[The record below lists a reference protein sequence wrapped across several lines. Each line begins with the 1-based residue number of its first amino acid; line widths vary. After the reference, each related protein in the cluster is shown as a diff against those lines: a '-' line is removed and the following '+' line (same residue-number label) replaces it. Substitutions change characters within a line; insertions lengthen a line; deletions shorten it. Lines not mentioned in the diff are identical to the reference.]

1 MKQKR
6 TLYSLLL
13 TSFMLVF
20 AFSYS
25 FAQEVT
31 FDSPNVNRC
40 VAGNVLNITVDAPGD
55 ISAFEVVFEVSTTTG
70 GAFFDAMSVNWDLGL
85 VNLTN
90 RIVDLSRV
98 DNVSPDTIRIAGMMI
113 DVGDACLAAG
123 PTVVAQVEF
132 TTNNVCSGTVTL
144 DGVIGLDCNVPY
156 ETQFVD
162 CATSALVL
170 ATVNAGVVTFVNIV
184 PTIATIPDETI
195 HWSMTYVGQAFG
207 SDLDEASCETL
218 SYSVSGPAGMII
230 DPNTG
235 VITWSPGGA
244 GVCTHAVE
252 VTVTDV
258 CGDFAVTNFEI
269 CVYNDPPTIA
279 CPTDLPWMIW
289 GETASGGVTASDPDG
304 GPSPLAYSMVSF
316 SGPGTPTVDPAT
328 GDWEWATMENNSYLG
343 CFDLLIKVTDGA
355 NICSPCS
362 PANADTCVVTICVL
376 PTIDVTIE
384 KTHGTIQGQHETVSI
399 FLDDTTVPA
408 NEMGGYDLLVQY
420 DASALILTVA
430 LPGQLITDCG
440 WEYFT
445 YRYGPSGN
453 CGPSACPS
461 GVVRIVAIAEYNN
474 GMNHPAC
481 FSGPVNEL
489 AVLDFLVTN
498 DRTMECMYVPI
509 RFVWYDC
516 GDNAFSSVSGDTL
529 FISRHVY
536 DYDNVTPIEADV
548 AFPSFFG
555 ANSSCDVGLGDGKPD
570 PIRLVDFQNGGVDI
584 VCADSIDARGDVN
597 LNEIANEIADAVL
610 FTNYFVYGIGVFD
623 INPAGQTA
631 ATDVNADGI
640 ALSVADLVY
649 LIRVIVGDA
658 LPYPKEV
665 TNEVISKNASYIH
678 TKSGVMSIADQTD
691 ISAAYL
697 VVEGNV
703 TPELLVDNMEMK
715 YAYDGVNTR
724 VLVYSTEGNSFAG
737 EFLNVTG
744 NVMSIEMASRE
755 GNPIALSLIPTEFA
769 LKQNYPNPFNPST
782 NISFSLPEAGKAEL
796 TIYNITGQK
805 VAGFVGDYNAGRHN
819 IEWDATD
826 LASGVYF
833 YKLVAGNFTD
843 TKKMVLLK

>member
-1 MKQKR
+1 
-6 TLYSLLL
+6 
-13 TSFMLVF
+13 
-20 AFSYS
+20 
-25 FAQEVT
+25 
-31 FDSPNVNRC
+31 
-40 VAGNVLNITVDAPGD
+40 
-55 ISAFEVVFEVSTTTG
+55 
-70 GAFFDAMSVNWDLGL
+70 
-85 VNLTN
+85 
-90 RIVDLSRV
+90 
-98 DNVSPDTIRIAGMMI
+98 
-113 DVGDACLAAG
+113 
-123 PTVVAQVEF
+123 
-132 TTNNVCSGTVTL
+132 
-144 DGVIGLDCNVPY
+144 
-156 ETQFVD
+156 
-162 CATSALVL
+162 
-170 ATVNAGVVTFVNIV
+170 
-184 PTIATIPDETI
+184 
-195 HWSMTYVGQAFG
+195 
-207 SDLDEASCETL
+207 
-218 SYSVSGPAGMII
+218 
-230 DPNTG
+230 
-235 VITWSPGGA
+235 
-244 GVCTHAVE
+244 
-252 VTVTDV
+252 
-258 CGDFAVTNFEI
+258 
-269 CVYNDPPTIA
+269 
-279 CPTDLPWMIW
+279 
-289 GETASGGVTASDPDG
+289 
-304 GPSPLAYSMVSF
+304 
-316 SGPGTPTVDPAT
+316 
-328 GDWEWATMENNSYLG
+328 MENNSYLG
-343 CFDLLIKVTDGA
+343 CFDLEIAVTDGA
-355 NICSPCS
+355 NVCPPCS

-399 FLDDTTVPA
+399 YLDDTTVPA
-408 NEMGGYDLLVQY
+408 IEMGGYDLLVQY
-420 DASALILTVA
+420 DASALTLTVA

-461 GVVRIVAIAEYNN
+461 GVVRLVAIAEYNN

-516 GDNAFSSVSGDTL
+516 GDNAFSSVSGDSL

-536 DYDNVTPIEADV
+536 EYDNPVPIEADV

-555 ANSSCDVGLGDGKPD
+555 ANSSCDVGMGDGKPD
-570 PIRLVDFQNGGVDI
+570 PIRLVDFQNGGIDI

-697 VVEGNV
+697 VLEGNV

-737 EFLNVTG
+737 DFLNVTG

-769 LKQNYPNPFNPST
+769 LKQNYPNPFNPTT

-796 TIYNITGQK
+796 TIYNINGQK
-805 VAGFVGDYNAGRHN
+805 VTAFAGDYNAGRHN
-819 IEWDATD
+819 VVWDATD

>member
-40 VAGNVLNITVDAPGD
+40 IAGNVLDITVDAPGE
-55 ISAFEVVFEVSTTTG
+55 ISAFEVVFEVSSTTG
-70 GAFFDAMSVNWDLGL
+70 GAFFDALGVNWDVGLGS
-85 VNLTN
+85 LTN
-90 RIVDLSRV
+90 RIIDLSKV
-98 DNVSPDTIRIAGMMI
+98 DNVSPDTVRIAGMMI
-113 DVGDACLAAG
+113 NVGDVCLAAG

-132 TTNNVCSGTVTL
+132 TTNNTCAGTVTL
-144 DGVIGLDCNVPY
+144 DGATGFCNVLY

-162 CATSALVL
+162 CATTTLVP
-170 ATVNAGVVTFVNIV
+170 ATVNAGVVTFVNIA
-184 PTIATIPDETI
+184 PTIATIPNATI
-195 HWSMTYVGQAFG
+195 HWSTTYVGQAFG
-207 SDLDEASCETL
+207 NDLDEVSCETL
-218 SYSVSGPAGMII
+218 TYSVSGPAGMTIGTSSGII
-230 DPNTG
+230 NWT
-235 VITWSPGGA
+235 PGGA
-244 GVCTHAVE
+244 GVCTHPVT
-252 VTVTDV
+252 VTVTDF
-258 CGDFAVTNFEI
+258 CGAFDTTAFEI

-279 CPTDLPWMIW
+279 CPADLPWMIW

-316 SGPGTPTVDPAT
+316 SGPGTPTVDPGT

-343 CFDLLIKVTDGA
+343 CFDLEIAVTDGA

-399 FLDDTTVPA
+399 YLDDTTVPA

-420 DASALILTVA
+420 DASALTLTVA

-474 GMNHPAC
+474 GLSHPAC
-481 FSGPVNEL
+481 FTGPVNEL

-516 GDNAFSSVSGDTL
+516 GDNAFSSVTGDTL

-536 DYDNVTPIEADV
+536 EYDNPTPIEADV
-548 AFPSFFG
+548 AFPSFYG
-555 ANSSCDVGLGDGKPD
+555 ANSSCDVGIGDDKPD

-724 VLVYSTEGNSFAG
+724 VLVYSTEGNFFAG
-737 EFLNVTG
+737 DFLNVTG

-755 GNPIALSLIPTEFA
+755 GNPVALSLIPTEFA
-769 LKQNYPNPFNPST
+769 LKQNYPNPFNPTT

-796 TIYNITGQK
+796 TIYNINGQK
-805 VAGFVGDYNAGRHN
+805 VTAFAGDYNAGRHN
-819 IEWDATD
+819 VEWDATD

-833 YKLVAGNFTD
+833 YKLVAGNFSD